1 MNESKFLINFF
12 LELEKNNIKYCV
24 LRNYITL
31 PSSLN
36 GSDLDILIAKNDITK
51 FYKILDI
58 ILKNNDAKI
67 ITKYGKLTPRICIAG
82 NIDGELYGLQLDVH
96 EGILPYKIFEMFSAD
111 FLLSRVEVHNNIFV
125 ANDNDSDL
133 IAFLKEILN
142 NSICKEKYFNSAK
155 RVLQEEN
162 IYKNSLLSIYGE
174 EFVEMLDKTINSAY
188 SEKNIKK
195 LSKLAKN
202 NIVNNITKRIQVI
215 LSSIGRAYRFINP
228 PGFTIAFL
236 GTDGAGKSTIID
248 NITPAL
254 NEAVH
259 NSLHYEHMRP
269 NFIPNISQ
277 LFSKKKYTGP
287 TTNPHAAKPSGF
299 LGSLFRLFY
308 YTLDYTFGYFIK
320 IYPQNVK
327 KSTIWFFDRYYYDY
341 LIDPKR
347 ARISLPP
354 WIIKAVSY
362 IIPKPDLIICLG
374 ANPDVIFKRKPELP
388 LSEIK
393 IQVKKLKKFA
403 EENKNSYWIDTE
415 KSIEDSTNQV
425 FNLIIDNM
433 SKRY

>member
-1 MNESKFLINFF
+1 MINNFLNNFF
-12 LELEKNNIKYCV
+12 NSLNNNSVRYCV
-24 LRNYITL
+24 LRNYKTL
-31 PSSLN
+31 PETLN
-36 GSDLDILIAKNDITK
+36 GSDLDILIDINDVNK
-51 FYKILDI
+51 FYTLLDEVLI
-58 ILKNNDAKI
+58 NSNAKI

-82 NIDGELYGLQLDVH
+82 ISNNNLFGLQLDVH

-111 FLLSRVEVHNNIFV
+111 FLLSRVKVHNNIFV
-125 ANDNDSDL
+125 ANNNDSDL

-142 NSICKEKYFNSAK
+142 NSICKKKYFNSVK

-174 EFVEMLDKTINSAY
+174 EFVNMLDKTMNSEY
-188 SEKNIKK
+188 NEENIKK

-202 NIVNNITKRIQVI
+202 NIINNITKRVQVI
-215 LSSIGRAYRFINP
+215 FSSLGRSYRFINT

-327 KSTIWFFDRYYYDY
+327 KSSIWFFDRYYYDY

-347 ARISLPP
+347 ARINLPQ

-362 IIPKPDLIICLG
+362 IIPKPDVIICLG

-388 LSEIK
+388 LTEIK

-425 FNLIIDNM
+425 FKLIIDNM

>member
-1 MNESKFLINFF
+1 MINNFLNNFF
-12 LELEKNNIKYCV
+12 NSLNNNSVRYCV
-24 LRNYITL
+24 LRNYKTL
-31 PSSLN
+31 PETLN
-36 GSDLDILIAKNDITK
+36 GSDLDILIDINDVNK
-51 FYKILDI
+51 FYTLLDEVLI
-58 ILKNNDAKI
+58 NSNAKI

-82 NIDGELYGLQLDVH
+82 ISNNNLFGLQLDVH

-174 EFVEMLDKTINSAY
+174 EFVKMLDKTMNSEY
-188 SEKNIKK
+188 SEENIKK

-202 NIVNNITKRIQVI
+202 NIVNNINKKIQVI
-215 LSSIGRAYRFINP
+215 FSSIGRANRFINP
-228 PGFTIAFL
+228 PGFTITFL

-248 NITPAL
+248 NVTPAL

-259 NSLHYEHMRP
+259 NSLYYEHMRP

-327 KSTIWFFDRYYYDY
+327 KSSIWFFDRYYYDY

-347 ARISLPP
+347 ARINLPQ

-362 IIPKPDLIICLG
+362 IIPKPDVIICLG

-388 LSEIK
+388 LTEIK

-425 FNLIIDNM
+425 FKLIIDNM

>member
-1 MNESKFLINFF
+1 MIDNFLNNFF
-12 LELEKNNIKYCV
+12 NSLNNNSVRYCV
-24 LRNYITL
+24 LRNYKTL
-31 PSSLN
+31 PITLN
-36 GSDLDILIAKNDITK
+36 GSDLDILIDKNDVNK
-51 FYKILDI
+51 FYTLLDEVLI
-58 ILKNNDAKI
+58 NSNAKI

-82 NIDGELYGLQLDVH
+82 IINNSLFGLQLDVH
-96 EGILPYKIFEMFSAD
+96 EGILPYKIFDMFSAD
-111 FLLSRVEVHNNIFV
+111 FLLSRVKVHNNIFV
-125 ANDNDSDL
+125 ADDNDSDL

-174 EFVEMLDKTINSAY
+174 EFVKMLDKTMNAEY
-188 SEKNIKK
+188 NKGNIKE

-202 NIVNNITKRIQVI
+202 NIVNNLNKRIQVI
-215 LSSIGRAYRFINP
+215 FSSIGRAHRFINP

-236 GTDGAGKSTIID
+236 GTDGAGKSTIIN

-269 NFIPNISQ
+269 NFTPNISQ
-277 LFSKKKYTGP
+277 LFSKKKYSGP

-299 LGSLFRLFY
+299 IGSLFRLFY
-308 YTLDYTFGYFIK
+308 YTIDYTFGYFIK

-347 ARISLPP
+347 ARISLPQ